1 MNRRFIGLDVH
12 KNIIYVTILS
22 LTDGTVEQY
31 QTSTQ
36 ERDLNALLA
45 ALKPGDEVALEATR
59 GSNFYVDQIAWRVAK
74 VAVANPSKM
83 KTNKNAKNDRND
95 SLSLALQLAN
105 GTLPS
110 VWVPDHETRQDRE
123 LIRHRMNIVQEQT
136 RIKNRIRA
144 SLAEHGMTWPGSD
157 IQSAGA
163 QLFLVKLG
171 TRLTE
176 VTRAILA
183 DQLERLNFLEIR
195 LKRIEQVIEVRAD
208 RWPQLS
214 LLMSIR
220 GINVLTAF
228 TILAT
233 IGRVDRF
240 PSADSLA
247 NYSGLVPREY
257 SSGGKSRHG
266 AITKA
271 GSKMLRWALTEAV
284 QSLCRV
290 DGPYRNLCKR
300 LERKK
305 KGKGISATACAR
317 KLLRAI
323 WCMLTRGEKFRQAE
337 PELTESKARNREQ
350 RLKSAREMVA
360 ARRERQREFLV
371 SQVAT
376 IQELAS
382 KGMQMPVPT
391 KLLAS
396 FGRQPLASALAA
408 IG

>member
-1 MNRRFIGLDVH
+1 M
-12 KNIIYVTILS
+12 
-22 LTDGTVEQY
+22 
-31 QTSTQ
+31 
-36 ERDLNALLA
+36 DL
-45 ALKPGDEVALEATR
+45 
-59 GSNFYVDQIAWRVAK
+59 IAWRVAK

-144 SLAEHGMTWPGSD
+144 SLAEHRMMWPGSD

-171 TRLTE
+171 TRLPE

-220 GINVLTAF
+220 GIKCVDGVHHPGRTIRSTGSLAQTAWR
-228 TILAT
+228 TILASCHVN
-233 IGRVDRF
+233 I
-240 PSADSLA
+240 PLAASPADC
-247 NYSGLVPREY
+247 
-257 SSGGKSRHG
+257 

-271 GSKMLRWALTEAV
+271 GSR
-284 QSLCRV
+284 C
-290 DGPYRNLCKR
+290 
-300 LERKK
+300 
-305 KGKGISATACAR
+305 CA
-317 KLLRAI
+317 
-323 WCMLTRGEKFRQAE
+323 GH
-337 PELTESKARNREQ
+337 
-350 RLKSAREMVA
+350 
-360 ARRERQREFLV
+360 
-371 SQVAT
+371 
-376 IQELAS
+376 
-382 KGMQMPVPT
+382 
-391 KLLAS
+391 
-396 FGRQPLASALAA
+396 
-408 IG
+408 